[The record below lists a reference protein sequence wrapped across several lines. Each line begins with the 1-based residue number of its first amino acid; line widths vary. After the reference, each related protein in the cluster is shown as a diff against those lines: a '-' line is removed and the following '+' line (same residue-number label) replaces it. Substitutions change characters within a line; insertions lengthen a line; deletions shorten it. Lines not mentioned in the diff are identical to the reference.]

1 MDFVLE
7 DGTVVDEIPAGAW
20 QRDIGPATRKL
31 FDEKAM
37 AWAGRTGRRAAFH
50 NGVMGQFEVSTFAG
64 GTEAMVATLKNLQAA
79 GISVYV
85 GGGEGR
91 AALERFGSLGDI
103 THAFTAGGTILKCLA
118 GRPLPFLVALAAQA
132 GGEFE

>member
-1 MDFVLE
+1 MTKSDLDAHFPNHRVMLIHVSGHGAVLNS
-7 DGTVVDEIPAGAW
+7 
-20 QRDIGPATRKL
+20 
-31 FDEKAM
+31 KALE
-37 AWAGRTGRRAAFH
+37 WAGKTSKRAAFH

-64 GTEAMVATLKNLQAA
+64 GTEAMVETLKKLQAA

-91 AALERFGSLGDI
+91 AALERFGSLGDV
-103 THAFTAGGTILKCLA
+103 THAFTAGGTILKALA

-132 GGEFE
+132 GTETE